1 MGTLII
7 AIIILIIRK
16 DKNKYNDEYKEV
28 LPLKEEK

>member
-16 DKNKYNDEYKEV
+16 DKNKYNVEYKEV